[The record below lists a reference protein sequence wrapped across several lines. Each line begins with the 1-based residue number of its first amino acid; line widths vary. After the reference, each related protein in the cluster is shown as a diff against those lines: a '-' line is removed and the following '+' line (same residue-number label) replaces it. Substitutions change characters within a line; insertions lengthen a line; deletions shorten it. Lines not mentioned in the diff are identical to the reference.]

1 MLQTFFGLIG
11 GTLAFLGTIAPF
23 VGIFIVY
30 SYVKQKRAQENI
42 VPPLDLIDAKKL
54 DDMVSSQA
62 QEYLR
67 PLLSKQ
73 GYAEEEIQQI
83 LTRTSIGRPT
93 FRR

>member
-1 MLQTFFGLIG
+1 MLGFFLALISGVLTF
-11 GTLAFLGTIAPF
+11 LASFAPF
-23 VGIFIVY
+23 VGLAILYWFV
-30 SYVKQKRAQENI
+30 QQRRAQANI

-54 DDMVSSQA
+54 DDMVAGQA

-67 PLLSKQ
+67 PLLSQQ

-83 LTRTSIGRPT
+83 LTRTSVGRPT

>member
-1 MLQTFFGLIG
+1 MLGF
-11 GTLAFLGTIAPF
+11 FLGILGGISRFIATNLPF
-23 VGIFIVY
+23 IGLALLYLFV
-30 SYVKQKRAQENI
+30 QQRLAQEEI

-54 DDMVSSQA
+54 DDMVAGQA

-67 PLLSKQ
+67 PLLSQQ

-83 LTRTSIGRPT
+83 LTRTSIGGPT

>member
-1 MLQTFFGLIG
+1 MLGF
-11 GTLAFLGTIAPF
+11 FLGVLGGVFTFVATISPF
-23 VGIFIVY
+23 LGLALLYWFV
-30 SYVKQKRAQENI
+30 QQRRAQENI

-54 DDMVSSQA
+54 DDMVSGQA

-67 PLLSKQ
+67 PLLSQQ